1 VKKKGILNHQIMLAI
16 STMGHTDSLV
26 IADAGLPIPPEVV
39 RIDLAL
45 VPGVPGFV
53 ETLKAVLGELQ
64 VEEAVVATELK
75 GKNPAVAGDVNRLL
89 QGVKVQEVSHEQF
102 KELTGKAVAVI
113 RTGECTPYANVI
125 LRSGVFF

>member
-1 VKKKGILNHQIMLAI
+1 MKKNGILNHQIMLAI

-26 IADAGLPIPPEVV
+26 IADAGLPIPPEAA

-45 VPGVPGFV
+45 VPGVPGFA
-53 ETLKAVLGELQ
+53 ETLEAVLGELQ
-64 VEEAVVATELK
+64 VEEAVVAAEMK
-75 GKNPAVAGDVNRLL
+75 GRNPAVAAEVNRLL
-89 QGVKVQEVSHEQF
+89 QGIKVQEVSHEQF

-125 LRSGVFF
+125 LRSGVIF